1 MQAIGVLVNVTGCC
15 SCLPLPVSAGFPDYY
30 VVESAGHDS
39 MVYCLLQ
46 NRYMKAAKDWGWR
59 EFVTLHTLFDADAG
73 YLLNDDCV
81 FAAEVLMLRESS
93 EAKQVRLLISASVA
107 ILVRT
112 LELQTCSLWLLPL
125 SLLFVLRWAKRR
137 TVK

>member
-1 MQAIGVLVNVTGCC
+1 
-15 SCLPLPVSAGFPDYY
+15 
-30 VVESAGHDS
+30 

-137 TVK
+137 NVK

>member
-1 MQAIGVLVNVTGCC
+1 
-15 SCLPLPVSAGFPDYY
+15 
-30 VVESAGHDS
+30 

-93 EAKQVRLLISASVA
+93 EAKQVRLLILASIP
-107 ILVRT
+107 ILVHT
-112 LELQTCSLWLLPL
+112 LELQTCCLWLPHL
-125 SLLFVLRWAKRR
+125 SLLVVLRWAKRR
-137 TVK
+137 NV